1 MVRPVEENRIK
12 SVKYNKLIRDKIPE
26 HIRAKGVEPVFHVA
40 DEHEY
45 WQKLKEKL
53 EEEIKEFIHAESVE
67 ELADVLE
74 VLDAIVEH
82 KRFSLEE
89 VGSAKEKKARERGRF
104 KERIILDES

>member
-1 MVRPVEENRIK
+1 M
-12 SVKYNKLIRDKIPE
+12 KYDKLVRDKIPDY
-26 HIRAKGVEPVFHVA
+26 IRSKGAEPVVHIA

-53 EEEIKEFIHAESVE
+53 EEEVKEFVQAENIE

-89 VGSAKEKKARERGRF
+89 VGSVKEKKAKERGRF